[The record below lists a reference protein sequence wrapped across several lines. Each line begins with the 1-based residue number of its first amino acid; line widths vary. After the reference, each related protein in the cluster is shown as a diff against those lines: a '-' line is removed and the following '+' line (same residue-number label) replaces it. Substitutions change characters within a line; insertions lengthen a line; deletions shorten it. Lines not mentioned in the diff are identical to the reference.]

1 MTNSLAEYSFPHS
14 FSYGHLSDQPSAPDG
29 HSHHHLFTGSVS
41 VHNKGWPLLI
51 TGERGR
57 TVTVKLLPRLLEA
70 EY

>member
-1 MTNSLAEYSFPHS
+1 MATPHPYCYHNTYLQVS
-14 FSYGHLSDQPSAPDG
+14 ALSASDG
-29 HSHHHLFTGSVS
+29 HSHHLFTGSLS